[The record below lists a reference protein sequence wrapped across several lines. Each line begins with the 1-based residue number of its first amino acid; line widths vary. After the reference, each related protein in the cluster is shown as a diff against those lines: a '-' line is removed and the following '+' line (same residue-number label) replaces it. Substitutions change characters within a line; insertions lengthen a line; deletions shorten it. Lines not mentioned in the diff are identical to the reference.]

1 MHWNMLL
8 REDGTCYSPSLE
20 VFKEK
25 VDVTLSDMVL
35 SSHRHGLM
43 IRLNDPI
50 GLSNFSDSTIHLE
63 YYVLFWA
70 PQYKKDGEV
79 LESIERS
86 ATSWYRGWEA
96 YSVRR
101 G

>member
-35 SSHRHGLM
+35 SSHRHGLIVGLDVLIGFPTFSM
-43 IRLNDPI
+43 IL
-50 GLSNFSDSTIHLE
+50 
-63 YYVLFWA
+63 
-70 PQYKKDGEV
+70 
-79 LESIERS
+79 
-86 ATSWYRGWEA
+86 
-96 YSVRR
+96 
-101 G
+101 